1 MAKFCG
7 KCGSPLNESGMCPK
21 CSPREVNDT
30 EKTVSA
36 ETFFARQAYEPA
48 QVAAPAPNAWQDAA
62 IAPKKGFSKKPI
74 IIAAAAA
81 VVIGA
86 LAFCAFFFHWFGL
99 GKSGGSGD
107 SIITSQQQA
116 YVKTSY
122 GKISNKM
129 NLNELAEEPKKVDEL
144 FVWSDDGE
152 TVNLFSSS
160 LAQEGDT
167 FYGGD
172 GDQISKLVRITVTG
186 KNSAKIEPWVSK
198 EQLNNSVLGYKG
210 TFAYDIGYFAV
221 DGDYIYGSVVG
232 DLDYFAIHPEL
243 NYRVFRIDK
252 SGSKIEFVGDESV
265 RAKEMIVKDGWIYYV
280 DNGYSRNDTYSTNDY
295 SRAGLYKI
303 KTDGSGKTK
312 LFGEY
317 DESSDMNR
325 VTEGCVGGLTLFGD
339 KLYFMNLYD
348 EKSLVCRMNP
358 DGSSLET
365 LSDRGARCFTIDSSE
380 NKLYYITGEYLHM
393 SPNPEQLCVLD
404 LDSKNN
410 SVIYG
415 KISSDNHI
423 SVDEGY
429 VYFST
434 NMKEDRRIDVNSAAA
449 QYVFYNDTRKLEY
462 DDFGFEKVVGDGEQ
476 TYCWKEYD
484 KQIL

>member
-1 MAKFCG
+1 MKCPKCG
-7 KCGSPLNESGMCPK
+7 QWNRASMPHCMKCGSPLNESGMCPK

-265 RAKEMIVKDGWIYYV
+265 RAKEMIVKDGWIYY
-280 DNGYSRNDTYSTNDY
+280 DELIETDYEICTAKGNG
-295 SRAGLYKI
+295 
-303 KTDGSGKTK
+303 
-312 LFGEY
+312 
-317 DESSDMNR
+317 
-325 VTEGCVGGLTLFGD
+325 
-339 KLYFMNLYD
+339 NL
-348 EKSLVCRMNP
+348 K
-358 DGSSLET
+358 G
-365 LSDRGARCFTIDSSE
+365 
-380 NKLYYITGEYLHM
+380 
-393 SPNPEQLCVLD
+393 
-404 LDSKNN
+404 NN
-410 SVIYG
+410 SDYRTKDTSKGQVECAIECSQTKDG
-415 KISSDNHI
+415 ILNAILQDAWNNSTP
-423 SVDEGY
+423 
-429 VYFST
+429 VY
-434 NMKEDRRIDVNSAAA
+434 
-449 QYVFYNDTRKLEY
+449 
-462 DDFGFEKVVGDGEQ
+462 
-476 TYCWKEYD
+476 
-484 KQIL
+484 